1 MELIT
6 YLLASAAAF
15 SGLAVGMIVGFFAWE
30 EVNPGRQYLKLLQ
43 SVIFMLALVALLH
56 YMQAG
61 ILLKIALYPAAAVF
75 LLKFNASE
83 LSYPLLAIM
92 MYAASN
98 REGMLMVAGMVFLY
112 GLPTGSIALEKNKD
126 VLRQAGR
133 ILIRH
138 SSFLLISILLILQ
151 FS

>member
-1 MELIT
+1 MEPIT

-15 SGLAVGMIVGFFAWE
+15 SGLAAGIAIGFFAWE

-43 SVIFMLALVALLH
+43 SAIFMLALVALLH

-61 ILLKIALYPAAAVF
+61 ILLKIAFYLAAAIF

-83 LSYPLLAIM
+83 LSYPLLAVM
-92 MYAASN
+92 MYASSN

-112 GLPTGSIALEKNKD
+112 GLPAGTLAIEKNKD

-133 ILIRH
+133 IIIRH